1 MKTMA
6 AMTNEGPHLSPSTGK
21 RNRPGSP
28 TRPTSFAVSA
38 LVFLLA
44 GWRGGR
50 INRVDPVAVLGA
62 VSAVVVLYGLLRE
75 AAMGLAARSRGLSV
89 RHWAWESAFPLSIA
103 IALTLGWFL
112 PRRGFVYPWGR
123 TWRYRSLLPKL
134 GPSALAGA
142 SVGGIFADNY
152 RRRSLPP

>member
-1 MKTMA
+1 MITGRIGRTALKEIPKTTTYRYSHYHSPAPGKSTPERASVKKMA

-28 TRPTSFAVSA
+28 TRPTSLAVSA

-50 INRVDPVAVLGA
+50 INGVDPVAVLGA
-62 VSAVVVLYGLLRE
+62 VSAVVVLYGLRE

-89 RHWAWESAFPLSIA
+89 RHRA
-103 IALTLGWFL
+103 
-112 PRRGFVYPWGR
+112 
-123 TWRYRSLLPKL
+123 
-134 GPSALAGA
+134 
-142 SVGGIFADNY
+142 
-152 RRRSLPP
+152 